1 MPLVRRIMMAMS
13 TVSTPSRPA
22 ADRPLS
28 PTERSTPRRH
38 RERGRRDRDEL
49 YAVLDEALI
58 CHLGVVADGA
68 PVVLP
73 TCYGRLD
80 DTLYLHGSS
89 GAWSLRSGAG
99 TPVCVTVTLLDG
111 LVYARSVFSH
121 SANYRSAVAHGAARL
136 VTDAVEKLAA
146 LEAIVEHTTPGSWQ
160 HARQPTGKELAATS
174 VIALDLDEASLKVR
188 VGPPGDE
195 ESDLSEGT
203 AWAGVLPV
211 HTTFGEP
218 EPCPQLSA
226 GAATPPH
233 VTTRAHTTLATP
245 TPA

>member
-1 MPLVRRIMMAMS
+1 MS
-13 TVSTPSRPA
+13 TVSTPPRSA

-28 PTERSTPRRH
+28 PTARSTPRRH
-38 RERGRRDRDEL
+38 RERGRREREEL

-58 CHLGVVADGA
+58 CHLGVLADGA

-73 TCYGRLD
+73 TCYGRHG

-89 GAWSLRSGAG
+89 GAWSLRNGAG
-99 TPVCVTVTLLDG
+99 APVCVTVTLLDG
-111 LVYARSVFSH
+111 LVYARSVFTH
-121 SANYRSAVAHGAARL
+121 SANYRSAVAHGTARL
-136 VTDAVEKLAA
+136 VTDAAEKLTA

-188 VGPPGDE
+188 SGPPGDE
-195 ESDLSEGT
+195 ESDVAEGT

-218 EPCPQLSA
+218 EPCPKLPPN
-226 GAATPPH
+226 AATPPH
-233 VTTRAHTTLATP
+233 ITSRAHADLATP